1 MHKNLTFVILCRMRI
16 LESWKIMDRANQ
28 KNKLYDEKINRLK
41 KIIPEAFQDGKLN
54 IKELESLLAGYT
66 TEDEFNYSFTWHGKQ
81 QAKRG
86 AYLPTTLTLKPNK
99 EKSKQFDETKNIYI
113 EGDNLNVL
121 KVLRDTYANKVKMIY
136 IDPPYNTGN
145 DFIYPD
151 NFEQPFE
158 EYKRMIGLIDD
169 EGNKISTESETV
181 GRKHTNWLNMMYS
194 RLLLARDF
202 LTDDGVIFIS
212 IDDNEQAN
220 LKKMCDEIFGNFIGQ
235 ITFMNNPKGR
245 SQDKYLAT
253 SSEYILIYTKNEL
266 SSGEISVYKTDEEVK
281 KDYTE
286 KDKKGFFR
294 TLELRNT
301 HREFG
306 KFNRP
311 NLFYPIFVSD
321 EGKVSLDK
329 QEDWQE
335 IYPIWNDGFE
345 GCWTWGKDKLK
356 KEQDLVV
363 AKKVSNQWKIYRKS
377 YSDVEGDRT
386 KKQVK
391 SLLTDKEF
399 FTEKGQLVFNELFK
413 TKEKFFQSPK
423 ALELIKLLLNMGGRK
438 DSIIMDFFSGSA
450 TTAHAVLQ
458 QNYEDGGNRKFIMV
472 QLPEAINEK
481 QEAYKEGY
489 RTIAEIGQE
498 RIRRAGE
505 KIISENPLLTTEL
518 DVGFKVFELT
528 DTNFPQWNEE
538 VDKESIS
545 TQMELLS
552 ASIHDE
558 ESAVY
563 EVLLLLKEYLLDES
577 VEMVI
582 PHVYVIGNNSKTIVY
597 LHDQLSDEIY
607 QWLIKNYQ
615 EYSKV
620 IIYDNALDQ
629 SQKINLQG
637 TLKEKLETV

>member
-1 MHKNLTFVILCRMRI
+1 MGIVHRFLTFGILYMKRI
-16 LESWKIMDRANQ
+16 LESWRIVNRANQ
-28 KNKLYDEKINRLK
+28 KNKLYDEKIDNLK

-54 IKELESLLAGYT
+54 VKELESLLSGYIA
-66 TEDEFNYSFTWHGKQ
+66 EDDFNYSFTWHGKQ

-151 NFEQPFE
+151 NFEQPLE

-220 LKKMCDEIFGNFIGQ
+220 LKKICDEIFGEDNFVADIIWEKVHTRKNSAKYFSESHDYILCISRDKNSFKRNLIPRENNDAYKNPDKDPKGPWKADPIYANNPYEADYQ
-235 ITFMNNPKGR
+235 ITKPNGIVLNRPKGR
-245 SQDKYLAT
+245 YWRYSIKTIEEAIKNNEIIWGNEDSFPMLKRYLSQVADGLVPTTLFTREFAGDNMLG
-253 SSEYILIYTKNEL
+253 SSQ
-266 SSGEISVYKTDEEVK
+266 VK
-281 KDYTE
+281 QLFHTE
-286 KDKKGFFR
+286 K
-294 TLELRNT
+294 
-301 HREFG
+301 
-306 KFNRP
+306 
-311 NLFYPIFVSD
+311 
-321 EGKVSLDK
+321 
-329 QEDWQE
+329 
-335 IYPIWNDGFE
+335 
-345 GCWTWGKDKLK
+345 
-356 KEQDLVV
+356 
-363 AKKVSNQWKIYRKS
+363 
-377 YSDVEGDRT
+377 
-386 KKQVK
+386 
-391 SLLTDKEF
+391 
-399 FTEKGQLVFNELFK
+399 VFNY
-413 TKEKFFQSPK
+413 PK
-423 ALELIKLLLNMGGRK
+423 PVKLLQRLLQIGTNK
-438 DSIIMDFFSGSA
+438 DSLIMDFFSGSA

-458 QNYEDGGNRKFIMV
+458 QNFEDGGNRKFIMV
-472 QLPEAINEK
+472 QLPELINEK

-538 VDKESIS
+538 IDEENIS

-577 VEMVI
+577 VELVI
-582 PHVYVIGNNSKTIVY
+582 PHIYVIGKNDKTLIY
-597 LHDQLSDEIY
+597 LHDQMSEETY

-637 TLKEKLETV
+637 TLKEKMETV